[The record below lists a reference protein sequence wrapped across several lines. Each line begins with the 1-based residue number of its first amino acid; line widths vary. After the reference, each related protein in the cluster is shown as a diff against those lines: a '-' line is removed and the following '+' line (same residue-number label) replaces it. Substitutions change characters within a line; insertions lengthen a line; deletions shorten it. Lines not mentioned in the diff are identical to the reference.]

1 MKYKIGFVGLGKLG
15 LLVQKQLQKKDT
27 RFADMILIEYRAML

>member
-15 LLVQKQLQKKDT
+15 LLIATIAKKDT